1 MTEIPDYSSNGFPH
15 ETSPR
20 PQQPNA
26 RNDPLVWMTDFG
38 PHGKTETRPMFY
50 GGYGCGQPSCT
61 GQTCSPCSPTG
72 LTDMWYF
79 DGEDDIMWRAVDK
92 TSVQLDISSVT
103 TKPGVDSLDV
113 DTVWSHFG
121 GGMIGV
127 STWTASI
134 PRQSIPKGSLN
145 REPRQCLMVFGT
157 LVVVI
162 YGGCLPTSR
171 PNEMLLAVLPSVPPR
186 ALLRRCRWCT
196 AGALG
201 PRAYECTL
209 GVLSRKTVRRQRGR

>member
-1 MTEIPDYSSNGFPH
+1 MTEIPDYSSNGFPY
-15 ETSPR
+15 EPSSTGL
-20 PQQPNA
+20 QQPNA

-61 GQTCSPCSPTG
+61 GQICSPCSPTG

-79 DGEDDIMWRAVDK
+79 DGEDDIIWRAVDK
-92 TSVQLDISSVT
+92 TSVQLDVSSVT
-103 TKPGVDSLDV
+103 TKPDVSNLDV

-134 PRQSIPKGSLN
+134 PRQAGTKGSLN
-145 REPRQCLMVFGT
+145 RKPRQCLMAFGK
-157 LVVVI
+157 VI
-162 YGGCLPTSR
+162 ALDSWRLPTIRS
-171 PNEMLLAVLPSVPPR
+171 NEMSLAVFPSLPPR
-186 ALLRRCRWCT
+186 LLLRCRWCA

-201 PRAYECTL
+201 PRPYECTL
-209 GVLSRKTVRRQRGR
+209 GVLSRKTVRRRR